1 MIIIRGKNI
10 TLQPLGIREISEN
23 LESMQKL
30 GAGPAPMGMYGRD
43 LLPHFLNVVTAAVR
57 RQVPDASVDEVADA
71 IDITNIAEVQNAL
84 IGHSANNPHKG
95 AGHVH

>member
-1 MIIIRGKNI
+1 MLIIRGKNI

-30 GAGPAPMGMYGRD
+30 GEGPAPMGMYGRD

-57 RQVPDASVDEVADA
+57 RQVPDASVEEVADA
-71 IDITNIAEVQNAL
+71 IDITNIAEVQSAL
-84 IGHSANNPHKG
+84 IGHSVSNTHKG
-95 AGHVH
+95 EGHVH

>member
-1 MIIIRGKNI
+1 MIIIRGKSI
-10 TLQPLGIREISEN
+10 TLQPLGIREISET
-23 LESMQKL
+23 LESMQIL
-30 GAGPAPMGMYGRD
+30 GASQPPHGMYGRD

-84 IGHSANNPHKG
+84 IGHSATNTHKG
-95 AGHVH
+95 EGHVH